1 MAAPAISRQS
11 RSAPLATF
19 RGVGKTFPNGITALS
34 GLDFDIRDGE
44 FLSLL
49 GPSGCGKSTALRL
62 LAGLVESSE
71 GEVVWHVGAGRREIG
86 FVFQEPTLMPWTTVA
101 CNVRLPL
108 RLQNASADSSRLRV
122 EEALDLVGLADF
134 RDAYPRELSGGMKM
148 RASIARALAAEPTVL
163 LMDEP
168 FAALDE
174 LTRERLNDE
183 LRELWAAKKLTIIFV
198 THSIYESVYLS
209 SRILVMSPRP
219 GRVVAD
225 IPMSEPVARD
235 PEYRMTPIYGERCR
249 AVRAALKEGG
259 SA

>member
-1 MAAPAISRQS
+1 LLLTLDRVAKR
-11 RSAPLATF
+11 
-19 RGVGKTFPNGITALS
+19 FPNGVEALANAS
-34 GLDFDIRDGE
+34 FSVAPGE
-44 FLSLL
+44 FVSLV

-62 LAGLVESSE
+62 IAGLTAPSAGSIQ
-71 GEVVWHVGAGRREIG
+71 WQGAPPTLG
-86 FVFQEPTLMPWTTVA
+86 FVFQDAALMPWANVES
-101 CNVRLPL
+101 NVRLPL
-108 RLQNASADSSRLRV
+108 ELANLDEGKIKPRV
-122 EEALDLVGLADF
+122 SQTLELVGLKTFAKS
-134 RDAYPRELSGGMKM
+134 YPRELSGGMKM